1 MKKNVT
7 VCLLLVLSSCSV
19 ICGQSPWYHHTTIY
33 QIYPRSFYDSNGD
46 GIGDVA
52 GIIQK
57 LDYIK
62 SLGFETIWC
71 SPFFTSPQKDF
82 GYDVSDYRNIAQEYG
97 TMADAERLIEEV
109 HKRDMKI
116 LFDMV
121 MNHTSDEHPWFN
133 EDRLRKP
140 EDRGPRADYY
150 VWANKPNNWKSMVS
164 GNAWRYDTIR
174 KQYYYAAFLPFQPDL
189 NYRNEKVKEAMLDH
203 VRFWL
208 QKGVDGFRLDIF
220 NSIYEDDSLRNNP
233 SSGNIESHMQRP
245 VYTANR
251 PESLQFAER
260 LRAVCDSFGERM
272 LLGEI
277 IGDRSVSRKYC
288 GDEKN
293 NRLTLAFDFEML
305 RFQFNAKYFSKL
317 VNNLERDFPEPFMP
331 AYVFSNHD
339 RRRSLKRLD
348 NNLQKAR
355 LLHLMQLTLRG
366 VPCMYYGE
374 ETGMTDAKLP
384 YKTALDPIPHY
395 VKLPRGIVNM
405 VDETLNRDEL
415 RTPMQWSAEKNA
427 GFSSSE
433 KTWLPVNED
442 YKNVN
447 VAHASASDSSL
458 LNFIKQTLT
467 VRNKAKALSHGTLEL
482 IAKDELPANVLAY
495 TRTWNNEKVIVL
507 LNFGKGER
515 NISIPASFKKIEL
528 STGRENKLSG
538 DKLTLTSFG
547 GVMLVR

>member
-1 MKKNVT
+1 LPIT
-7 VCLLLVLSSCSV
+7 FSELLVSCARNHT
-19 ICGQSPWYHHTTIY
+19 WYHHTTIY
-33 QIYPRSFYDSNGD
+33 QIYPRSFYDTNGD
-46 GIGDVA
+46 GIGDIA

-82 GYDVSDYRNIAQEYG
+82 GYDVSDYRNFAKEYG
-97 TMADAERLIEEV
+97 TIADAERLIEEV

-150 VWANKPNNWKSMVS
+150 VWADKPNNWKSMVS

-189 NYRNEKVKEAMLDH
+189 NYRNEYVKEAMLDH

-233 SSGNIESHMQRP
+233 SSGKIESRMQRP

-251 PESLQFAER
+251 PESLEFAEQ

-305 RFQFNAKYFSKL
+305 RFQFKAKYFSKL
-317 VNNLERDFPEPFMP
+317 VSNLEKDFPEPFMP

-348 NNLQKAR
+348 NNLQKAQ

-384 YKTALDPIPHY
+384 YKNALDPIPHY

-415 RTPMQWSAEKNA
+415 RTPMQWNAEKNA

-433 KTWLPVNED
+433 KTWLPINED

-447 VAHASASDSSL
+447 VALASASDSSL

-467 VRNKAKALSHGTLEL
+467 VRNKTKALSHGTLKL
-482 IAKDELPANVLAY
+482 ISKYQLPANVLAY
-495 TRTWNNEKVIVL
+495 TRTWNSEKVIVL

-515 NISIPASFKKIEL
+515 NIPIPASFKKIEL
-528 STGRENKLSG
+528 STSRENKLSG
-538 DKLTLTSFG
+538 DKLTLTGFG

>member
-1 MKKNVT
+1 MTKRFT
-7 VCLLLVLSSCSV
+7 ICLLLFLSCWSAV
-19 ICGQSPWYHHTTIY
+19 RGQSHWYHHTTIY

-46 GIGDVA
+46 GIGDIA

-82 GYDVSDYRNIAQEYG
+82 GYDVSDYRNIAKEYG
-97 TMADAERLIEEV
+97 TVADAERLIEEV

-121 MNHTSDEHPWFN
+121 MNHTSDEHPWFK

-260 LRAVCDSFGERM
+260 LRAVCDSFGERI

-467 VRNKAKALSHGTLEL
+467 VRNKTKALSHGTLKL
-482 IAKDELPANVLAY
+482 IAKDQLPANVLAY
-495 TRTWNNEKVIVL
+495 TRTWNSEKVIVL

-528 STGRENKLSG
+528 STGSENKLSG

>member
-1 MKKNVT
+1 MIKNFT
-7 VCLLLVLSSCSV
+7 ICLLLVLSSCPV
-19 ICGQSPWYHHTTIY
+19 IFGQSPWYHHTTIY

-46 GIGDVA
+46 GIGDIP

-62 SLGFETIWC
+62 SLGYETIWC
-71 SPFFTSPQKDF
+71 SPFFASPQKDF
-82 GYDVSDYRNIAQEYG
+82 GYDVSDYRQIAPEYG
-97 TMADAERLIEEV
+97 TLADAERLIAEV
-109 HKRDMKI
+109 HQRDMKI

-121 MNHTSDEHPWFN
+121 MNHTSDEHPWFA
-133 EDRLRKP
+133 EDRHRKP
-140 EDRGPRADYY
+140 EERGARRDYY
-150 VWANKPNNWKSMVS
+150 VWTDQPNNWKSMVS

-174 KQYYYAAFLPFQPDL
+174 QQYYYAAFLPFQPDL
-189 NYRNEKVKEAMLDH
+189 NYRNAKVKEAMLDH

-208 QKGVDGFRLDIF
+208 RKGVDGFRLDIF

-233 SSGNIESHMQRP
+233 TSGNIESHMQRP

-251 PESLQFAER
+251 PESLQFAEE

-288 GDEKN
+288 GDKIN

-305 RFQFNAKYFSKL
+305 RFQFNAKYFAKL
-317 VNNLERDFPEPFMP
+317 VSNLESDFPEPFVP

-339 RRRSLKRLD
+339 RRRSMKRL
-348 NNLQKAR
+348 NNDVSKAK

-374 ETGMTDAKLP
+374 DVGMTDAKLP

-415 RTPMQWSAEKNA
+415 RTPMQWSADKNA
-427 GFSSSE
+427 GFSTAE
-433 KTWLPVNED
+433 KTWLPVNSD

-447 VAHASASDSSL
+447 VANASASDSSL
-458 LNFIKQTLT
+458 LLLIKQTLAL
-467 VRNKAKALSHGTLEL
+467 RNKTKALSHGALKL
-482 IAKDELPANVLAY
+482 ISAEQLPAHVLAY
-495 TRTWNNEKVIVL
+495 KRTWGNEKVVVV
-507 LNFGKGER
+507 LNFGKRE
-515 NISIPASFKKIEL
+515 IEM
-528 STGRENKLSG
+528 SVPGTFSKVEVSNSKGNKLSG
-538 DKLTLTSFG
+538 EKLTLAGWG
-547 GVMLVR
+547 GVVLAR

>member
-1 MKKNVT
+1 MKKNVSIY
-7 VCLLLVLSSCSV
+7 LLLFLSCWSAVCA
-19 ICGQSPWYHHTTIY
+19 QSPWYHHTTIY
-33 QIYPRSFYDSNGD
+33 QIYPRSFYDTNGD
-46 GIGDVA
+46 GIGDIA

-71 SPFFTSPQKDF
+71 SPFFSSPQKDF
-82 GYDVSDYRNIAQEYG
+82 GYDVSDYRNFAKEYG
-97 TMADAERLIEEV
+97 TIADAERLIEEV

-150 VWANKPNNWKSMVS
+150 VWADKPNNWKSMVS

-189 NYRNEKVKEAMLDH
+189 NYRNEYVKEAMLDH

-233 SSGNIESHMQRP
+233 SSGKIESRMQRP

-251 PESLQFAER
+251 PESLEFAEQ

-305 RFQFNAKYFSKL
+305 RFQFKAKYFSKL
-317 VNNLERDFPEPFMP
+317 VSNLEKDFPEPFMP

-348 NNLQKAR
+348 NNLQKAQ

-384 YKTALDPIPHY
+384 YKNALDPIPHY

-415 RTPMQWSAEKNA
+415 RTPMQWNAEKNA

-433 KTWLPVNED
+433 KTWLPINED

-447 VAHASASDSSL
+447 VALASASDSSL

-467 VRNKAKALSHGTLEL
+467 VRNKTKALSHGTLKL
-482 IAKDELPANVLAY
+482 ISKYQLPANVLAY
-495 TRTWNNEKVIVL
+495 TRTWNSEKVIVL

-515 NISIPASFKKIEL
+515 NIPIPASFKKIEL
-528 STGRENKLSG
+528 STSRENKLSG
-538 DKLTLTSFG
+538 DKLTLTGFG